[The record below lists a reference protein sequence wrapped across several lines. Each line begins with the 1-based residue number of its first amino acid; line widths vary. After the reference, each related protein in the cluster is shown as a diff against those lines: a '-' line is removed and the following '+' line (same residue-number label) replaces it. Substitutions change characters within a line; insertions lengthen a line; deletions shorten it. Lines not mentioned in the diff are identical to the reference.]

1 MKSKKISKIIDH
13 YTRYPWES
21 YAWQGHNEFYKPCKF
36 ITERMTF
43 SRFQQLKMS
52 ISFDDEF
59 LTKYI
64 NFKFRD
70 LWNVGLILTVDET
83 LFPFK
88 GRYRYKQHIKGKPD
102 STGLKIFLLCD
113 DSGYCYSFF
122 MYKGSNVGRR
132 TCVKGI
138 VMEFLEDVLK
148 DNTKPIYKKPGVID
162 EDEDEDEDADL
173 LENYSEDL
181 PAKRLERTFSDTD
194 DSEEDETYTLTQD
207 DIDEMRRDVEEENAF
222 IEKEIAEPT
231 DEIEKIEK
239 RLVELRKN
247 NNNQFLIVGDSY
259 YGCFALT
266 EILDRL
272 DVYSIFAVSGKR
284 DKTIKDRLIN
294 DLLKREVRNLFHT
307 EKNITFCCWFDTAK
321 ISFVSN
327 FASGK
332 YSFSKSQAAQY
343 PIIAFFY
350 NKFMNLVDHFDL
362 YLKAFWN
369 NHRKRK
375 WKTTYFYGL
384 IKMISVNSFTSF
396 ASKTKSHETYIQFLV
411 NLLNSYKKD
420 DDIAS
425 TISAI
430 PHLIFKDFY
439 KFATASVEGRRK
451 SCAECTRK
459 KKYGMSTGFF
469 CSACLEPVHK
479 KCFKEHSCYLNS
491 QK

>member
-1 MKSKKISKIIDH
+1 M
-13 YTRYPWES
+13 
-21 YAWQGHNEFYKPCKF
+21 G
-36 ITERMTF
+36 
-43 SRFQQLKMS
+43 
-52 ISFDDEF
+52 
-59 LTKYI
+59 
-64 NFKFRD
+64 
-70 LWNVGLILTVDET
+70 
-83 LFPFK
+83 
-88 GRYRYKQHIKGKPD
+88 
-102 STGLKIFLLCD
+102 
-113 DSGYCYSFF
+113 
-122 MYKGSNVGRR
+122 
-132 TCVKGI
+132 
-138 VMEFLEDVLK
+138 EFLEDVLK

-194 DSEEDETYTLTQD
+194 DSEE
-207 DIDEMRRDVEEENAF
+207 ENAF

-247 NNNQFLIVGDSY
+247 NNNQFLIVEDSY

-332 YSFSKSQAAQY
+332 YSFSKSQAEQY

-459 KKYGMSTGFF
+459 KKIWYEYRIFLF
-469 CSACLEPVHK
+469 CMFGTCTQEMFQRTFMLS
-479 KCFKEHSCYLNS
+479 
-491 QK
+491 